1 MVATKED
8 IAKFLLGKGYH
19 LTALEFYQELLED
32 DGTELE
38 SLKQFLFNGN
48 SNGVGSV
55 SEFDPIKSVKEK
67 NKKENNNNSTNNENE
82 SIKLKDDKISLLEYE
97 LRQCKDDLYRIKAQY
112 NLVAGNGKP
121 SSTIQSTSSASA
133 SASATSTTS
142 TSSATSMN
150 GITLSISEDD
160 KDTLKELSKE
170 RIKQHE
176 LRILNYLVKS
186 YLKKNNYTLTAV
198 SMSEE
203 IEEDCQHWS
212 DVIGSKGTPEPPS
225 ILTMYRYFFENGD
238 AGIQGALSRS
248 MTEITKLK
256 KDLYETESQWRESK
270 KKLQLLQKEKDDL
283 ISKNKEFENKIEE
296 FSRRGLLSPLRTS
309 QHLSQTDLSNHIV
322 SSPKFSTDG
331 SGSGGSSKQ
340 QSPTITSSNSNTN
353 GNVANNGI
361 DINNLS
367 IMRRTFRNLIE
378 KRRQTV
384 AFRIVSNMDDE
395 SEISV
400 RIAEEVD
407 KIRTLDSD
415 NQSIVKIVADS
426 LPNIVPGVL
435 INKREELIPLIL
447 VVISNHPDETIRFSL
462 TKLLFNLI
470 KKPNEVQRH
479 VIMRGCMALASFIG
493 PQRTETE
500 ILSQCWEQLSEKYPE
515 RRVLVADSCGCLSQ
529 FASADLRLSLIL
541 SILQQLG
548 EDKSSLVRESVAKNF
563 ALLVNFFDSPDKYN
577 QIEESFKKLLYDSEV
592 EVSVATR
599 FHFLPSLANWADL
612 LESLNSKLTNFLLT
626 EMLSILNKYS
636 AQKDEFKIP
645 EQDTFK
651 LDQLLLCFIDLIP
664 RIHQSVISS
673 SIFIN
678 EKDALQ
684 IENEYN
690 KQEALYQFQI
700 NNQNNQ
706 NNNNGNYNK
715 NTTTTT
721 TTTTTSSSSS
731 SSSSPSSTTTTP
743 NDKDN
748 KSTTASSTIINSAI
762 RISILGNNEMLK
774 LQSQFENYLMTTVGN
789 EVSGGWPSLEWISN
803 DFINKFIRIISCIP
817 FYNSTVITGFSKA
830 LNLFC
835 KTFGTVFTKRIV
847 KNAFYKEFQ
856 KESIGGNNSNNNTI
870 KKNRL
875 LSIYTTGA
883 LQTLESSEFTTF
895 LKDIIVQI
903 SMEERGWL
911 HSDIPALVKCIELLC
926 GNVFDKKKDVSEALC
941 DLTANP
947 SNQVRSCIL
956 NLLNFIIPVFKP
968 EQIGNSVVPSLITM
982 STDPDR
988 TVRFVCLGTLS
999 IAVSFI
1005 NDDSVIE
1012 KVAGAIDRILEDK
1025 NHMVELEFVNSMT
1038 KIIPTV
1044 KPRFRDSFI
1053 LPRIIDLTR
1062 KNNHNPSNQ
1071 QRKEM
1076 SQCLYEC
1083 TRSYVSITSVPRE
1096 LISEQ
1101 VLPMLKL
1108 LLNDA
1113 LLHDPTFKSMVQ
1125 SLVNDL
1131 ESSLKEDFKN
1141 SIGSK
1146 RNTSSNNLLNK
1157 IEPPNK
1163 WGLSWKPNK

>member
-1 MVATKED
+1 MVAKED
-8 IAKFLLGKGYH
+8 IAKFLLGKGYY

-38 SLKQFLFNGN
+38 SLKQYLFGNKNDNNKNDNNNGN
-48 SNGVGSV
+48 GSD
-55 SEFDPIKSVKEK
+55 FDPIKSIKEK
-67 NKKENNNNSTNNENE
+67 NKKENNNNNNNNENE
-82 SIKLKDDKISLLEYE
+82 SMKLKDDKISLLEYE
-97 LRQCKDDLYRIKAQY
+97 LRQCKDDLYRVKAQY
-112 NLVAGNGKP
+112 NLVTTNGKSSSSSSSSTQP
-121 SSTIQSTSSASA
+121 SSTTTSS
-133 SASATSTTS
+133 
-142 TSSATSMN
+142 SSSSMN
-150 GITLSISEDD
+150 GVALSISEDD

-203 IEEDCQHWS
+203 IEENCQHWS

-270 KKLQLLQKEKDDL
+270 KKLQQFQKEKDDL
-283 ISKNKEFENKIEE
+283 ILKNKEFENKIEE
-296 FSRRGLLSPLRTS
+296 FSRRGLLSPLRSS
-309 QHLSQTDLSNHIV
+309 QTLQQQQQTDLISTSNNIA
-322 SSPKFSTDG
+322 SPPTHQNGK
-331 SGSGGSSKQ
+331 KL
-340 QSPTITSSNSNTN
+340 SPIITSSNSTIN
-353 GNVANNGI
+353 GNVVNNGI
-361 DINNLS
+361 DITNLS
-367 IMRRTFRNLIE
+367 VMRKTFRNLIE

-447 VVISNHPDETIRFSL
+447 VVISNHPDETVRFSL

-577 QIEESFKKLLYDSEV
+577 QIEESFKKLLYDTDV
-592 EVSVATR
+592 EVSIATR

-626 EMLSILNKYS
+626 EMLSILIKYS

-651 LDQLLLCFIDLIP
+651 LDQLLQCFIDLIP

-700 NNQNNQ
+700 NNQNQ
-706 NNNNGNYNK
+706 NNNNNS
-715 NTTTTT
+715 TTTT
-721 TTTTTSSSSS
+721 TTTTTSTNTNNSSSS
-731 SSSSPSSTTTTP
+731 SNSTT
-743 NDKDN
+743 NNNNNNKDN
-748 KSTTASSTIINSAI
+748 KTIGSSTIINSAI
-762 RISILGNNEMLK
+762 RISILGNNEISK

-789 EVSGGWPSLEWISN
+789 EVSSSGWPSLEWISN

-835 KTFGTVFTKRIV
+835 KTFGTVFTKRII
-847 KNAFYKEFQ
+847 KNAFNKEFQ
-856 KESIGGNNSNNNTI
+856 KESNNNSNSSSSSNNNNTTSI

-883 LQTLESSEFTTF
+883 LQTLESSEFITF
-895 LKDIIVQI
+895 LKDLIVQI

-926 GNVFDKKKDVSEALC
+926 GNVFDKKKDVCDSLC

-968 EQIGNSVVPSLITM
+968 EQIGQSVVPSLITM

-1005 NDDSVIE
+1005 NDDTVIE

-1025 NHMVELEFVNSMT
+1025 NHMVELEFVNSMSR
-1038 KIIPTV
+1038 IIPTV

-1083 TRSYVSITSVPRE
+1083 IRSYVSITTVPRE

-1131 ESSLKEDFKN
+1131 ESSIKEDFRN
-1141 SIGSK
+1141 SIGAKKNTS
-1146 RNTSSNNLLNK
+1146 TSSNK
-1157 IEPPNK
+1157 IDPPNK